1 MGSGDRDDMA
11 RNRAM
16 KHVSGV
22 SAIREVDYLPVAVGY
37 LHFMVIGYSG
47 WCDLAEGILD
57 KRRQNI
63 K

>member
-11 RNRAM
+11 RNRGM

-37 LHFMVIGYSG
+37 LHLWLLDIRDGVIWQRAYWISG
-47 WCDLAEGILD
+47 G
-57 KRRQNI
+57 RT
-63 K
+63 